1 MNNYGTS
8 FMAQPG
14 QAAPMQEPFRIRL
27 FRCLVSG
34 AKCRLRLIA
43 TGSSKAID
51 QAQAARLARTIL
63 DYAWQW
69 TYSDETARRAV
80 ENHRAEIEMVLPP
93 THLKRFQSI
102 IDIS

>member
-1 MNNYGTS
+1 MDH
-8 FMAQPG
+8 QR
-14 QAAPMQEPFRIRL
+14 QAAPVQEPFRVRL
-27 FRCLVSG
+27 QRCLVNG

-43 TGSSKAID
+43 SGTSKAID

-69 TYSDETARRAV
+69 TYSDEIARRAV

-93 THLKRFQSI
+93 THLKRFQAI
-102 IDIS
+102 TAIS